1 MAEPD
6 VAAHSSTDDPMFE
19 KRMEEGAYSLTIKRR
34 GDAVFVE
41 SLRRDGLG
49 KPRDLTVLAH
59 RLMKW
64 QSVTGLPLTIIVE
77 SSNRRMLR
85 FVERWKAAK
94 QVAVVY
100 NLS

>member
-19 KRMEEGAYSLTIKRR
+19 MPMKQGAYSLTVKRR

-49 KPRDLTVLAH
+49 KGADLSTLAH
-59 RLMKW
+59 RLLKW
-64 QSVTGLPLTIIVE
+64 QSATGLPLTIIVE
-77 SSNRRMLR
+77 ENNRRMR
-85 FVERWKAAK
+85 NFMQKWKRAER
-94 QVAVVY
+94 VASVY
-100 NLS
+100 SLK